1 LKRKILF
8 SLIFIAALI
17 GASFLIGAF
26 YQPFG
31 SFETFRE
38 TGFKTPTISI
48 KPVKE
53 SLAPTINERMI
64 IYTGYISL
72 ETNDIDGTIAMIRS
86 LADRYGGYVASSNKY
101 MYDEEVR
108 AEIVIRVPKDKFH
121 AAIQEIESYG
131 KVLNENVNSEDI
143 TQQYIDLKARLSNL
157 QHQEKRL
164 LEILELAKNVDEIL
178 AIEKEL
184 ERVRGEIESLQG
196 QINYLERNVE
206 MSIISI
212 NLTKPKPSFKPPSMN
227 WGEVLETALTGLF
240 TVLKGLIILAIST
253 IPITI
258 IGIIGYHIYK
268 ERRKKEVEKQK

>member
-1 LKRKILF
+1 
-8 SLIFIAALI
+8 
-17 GASFLIGAF
+17 
-26 YQPFG
+26 
-31 SFETFRE
+31 
-38 TGFKTPTISI
+38 
-48 KPVKE
+48 
-53 SLAPTINERMI
+53 
-64 IYTGYISL
+64 
-72 ETNDIDGTIAMIRS
+72 
-86 LADRYGGYVASSNKY
+86 

-212 NLTKPKPSFKPPSMN
+212 KLTKPKPSFKPPSMN

-240 TVLKGLIILAIST
+240 TVLKGLIILAISI
-253 IPITI
+253 IPIAI
-258 IGIIGYHIYK
+258 IGIVAYKIYK
-268 ERRKKEVEKQK
+268 GRRKSKTM

>member
-1 LKRKILF
+1 LF

-17 GASFLIGAF
+17 GASFFIGAF

-86 LADRYGGYVASSNKY
+86 LAEHYGGYVASSNKY

-227 WGEVLETALTGLF
+227 LGEVLETALTGLF
-240 TVLKGLIILAIST
+240 TVLKGLIILAISI
-253 IPITI
+253 IPIAI
-258 IGIIGYHIYK
+258 IGVIVYHIYK
-268 ERRKKEVEKQK
+268 ERRQKS

>member
-86 LADRYGGYVASSNKY
+86 LAEHYGGYVASSNKY

-212 NLTKPKPSFKPPSMN
+212 KLTKPKPSFKPPSMN

-240 TVLKGLIILAIST
+240 TVLKGLIILAISI
-253 IPITI
+253 IPIAI
-258 IGIIGYHIYK
+258 IGIVAYKIYK
-268 ERRKKEVEKQK
+268 GRRKSKTM